1 MNTKLELCI
10 KPVQFMGDYNDLL
23 KIGSGLVKNLHPF
36 IDQYNV
42 TTSMSLI
49 ELQECMENGK
59 DYFQSKNA
67 LRVFPKYERFGL
79 PYKLDSLVNKQ
90 GIIAENFILSLDRY
104 VKPKKI
110 LMGIT
115 SIPCYCSLNKS
126 YVYGMG
132 DETKKQLAFVST
144 GYPEF
149 RNINS
154 NIFIQ
159 KVISH
164 GMHEIGHALGL
175 GHHSPCAD
183 KHRKLCPMAKL
194 SKEYLNKRG
203 YSLDNYDLYRRKTFC
218 RNCLKQLK
226 SEFK

>member
-1 MNTKLELCI
+1 MNTKLGLCI
-10 KPVQFMGDYNDLL
+10 KPIQFMGDYNDLL

-36 IDQYNV
+36 IDQYHV
-42 TTSMSLI
+42 TRSMSLI
-49 ELQECMENGK
+49 ELQECMKNGK

-67 LRVFPKYERFGL
+67 FRVFPQYERFGL
-79 PYKLDSLVNKQ
+79 PYKLDSLANKQ

-104 VKPKKI
+104 VKPKII

-115 SIPCYCSLNKS
+115 SIPCYYSLNKS

-132 DETKKQLAFVST
+132 DEAKKQLAFVST

-149 RNINS
+149 RDISS
-154 NIFIQ
+154 NVFIK

-175 GHHSPCAD
+175 GHHSPHAD
-183 KHRKLCPMAKL
+183 KHKKLCPMAKL
-194 SKEYLNKRG
+194 SREYLIKRG
-203 YSLDNYDLYRRKTFC
+203 YLLDNFDLYRRNTYC
-218 RNCLKQLK
+218 RNCIKQLK
-226 SEFK
+226 M